1 MTAEKE
7 KEKKTKDIVIF
18 LTYSLLG
25 GYVLVDWLN
34 FEPLYKRTYNIMILH
49 KKKKKKQKSKIMNVT
64 IKGNTTVVLK
74 FYFQNI
80 SSCKD
85 TKLTLKN

>member
-1 MTAEKE
+1 MTVEKE

-49 KKKKKKQKSKIMNVT
+49 KKKKKKKKQNYECNYKRQYNYSSKILFPKY
-64 IKGNTTVVLK
+64 IFLQGYK
-74 FYFQNI
+74 I
-80 SSCKD
+80 DS
-85 TKLTLKN
+85 